1 MNTPWPYVRKKDN
14 FDGFIFEGELTYKG
28 GCGGGGEGYIR
39 EEKYFNLQSAEL
51 TFLSFF
57 QYKAHNVAFF
67 TSCKMWHMFKVNNID
82 TGIRT

>member
-1 MNTPWPYVRKKDN
+1 MGLYSRGSLHTR
-14 FDGFIFEGELTYKG
+14 G
-28 GCGGGGEGYIR
+28 GVGGGGYIR